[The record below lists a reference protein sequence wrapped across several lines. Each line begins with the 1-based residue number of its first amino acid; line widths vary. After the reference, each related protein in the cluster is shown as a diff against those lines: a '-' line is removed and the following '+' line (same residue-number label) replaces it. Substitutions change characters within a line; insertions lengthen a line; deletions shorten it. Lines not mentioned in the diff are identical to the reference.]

1 MSKTINQDNLNATL
15 RILDKMGEANLEQLK
30 STDPALAERM
40 EQLSTLL
47 SREDFMKQFV
57 ACPDK
62 QAAVQLFADH
72 GLVLTEEDVTVLA
85 NQIQSIVQKLM
96 DNDGS
101 LSEADLEQIAGGF
114 SFGGSLLGTVVGTLI
129 GSCIAGF
136 LCPGLGLAVAVAAA
150 CGIGGALGLGFAL
163 D

>member
-15 RILDKMGEANLEQLK
+15 RMLNKMGEANLEQLK
-30 STDPALAERM
+30 NTNHEQAEQV
-40 EQLSTLL
+40 EKLGILL
-47 SREDFMKQFV
+47 SNEDFCKQFV
-57 ACPDK
+57 TSPDK
-62 QAAVQLFADH
+62 QTAVQLFADH

-85 NQIQSIVQKLM
+85 NQIRSIVQKLM

-114 SFGGSLLGTVVGTLI
+114 SVGGSLMGTIVGTLI
-129 GSCIAGF
+129 GAVIGSIC
-136 LCPGLGLAVAVAAA
+136 CPGLGTAAGVAAA
-150 CGIGGALGLGFAL
+150 IGIAGALGLGFAL